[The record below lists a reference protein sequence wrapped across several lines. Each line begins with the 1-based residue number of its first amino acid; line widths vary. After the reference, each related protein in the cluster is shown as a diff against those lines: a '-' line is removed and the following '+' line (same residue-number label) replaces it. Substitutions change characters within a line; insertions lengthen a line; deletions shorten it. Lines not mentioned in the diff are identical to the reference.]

1 MTAQEKARWFIAHP
15 AALGRALGYKDF
27 RDDLHGG
34 WIKRMVTSEDD
45 MTLQAHRGSYKTT
58 CLCVAIALLMLWH
71 PDQNIIFLRKT
82 DGDVAEV
89 IKTVNRI
96 LSTDIMRD
104 IYHALTGGELAIA
117 RDNSSEIS
125 LNIYAAPR
133 GAAQL
138 QGIGIGGSLTGK
150 HADIII
156 TDDIVNLKDRVSRA
170 ERERTKA
177 VYMEL
182 QNICNPGGR
191 FINTGTP
198 WHKDDAFSIMPP
210 AEKWDCYSIGLLTK
224 QQIADLKSRMTAS
237 LFAANYELRHIAD
250 DDVIFDNPQLG
261 ADTSLVEQGYS
272 HVDAAYYGEDYTA
285 FTVINYHDGK
295 FYVFGKCWRKHIDD
309 VQDTIIQIHNDL
321 KAGKM
326 YIETNGDKGY
336 VERAIRKKGLRVV
349 GYTESQNKYIKI
361 TSHLKGVWKDVVFVK
376 GTDDEYINQITD
388 YNENAEHDDCPDSLA
403 SIIREVGVRLSKK
416 RPEDAIDYS
425 RMSVQERIMRL

>member
-1 MTAQEKARWFIAHP
+1 MTDQEKARYFITHP
-15 AALGRALGYKDF
+15 AALGRALGYTDF
-27 RDDLHGG
+27 RDDIHGG
-34 WIKRMVTSEDD
+34 WIKRMVTSKDD

-104 IYHALTGGELAIA
+104 IYHALTGGELAVA
-117 RDNSSEIS
+117 RDTSSEIT

-138 QGIGIGGSLTGK
+138 QGIGIGGSITGK

-156 TDDIVNLKDRVSRA
+156 TDDIVNLKDRISRA

-198 WHKDDAFSIMPP
+198 WHKEDCFELMPKP
-210 AEKWDCYSIGLLTK
+210 ERYDCYSTGLLDRDE
-224 QQIADLKSRMTAS
+224 IEYLRRSMSPS
-237 LFAANYELRHIAD
+237 LFAANYELRHIAHEDALFTTAPRFTD
-250 DDVIFDNPQLG
+250 DETLLRDGV
-261 ADTSLVEQGYS
+261 A
-272 HVDAAYYGEDYTA
+272 HVDAAYGGEDSTA
-285 FTVINYHDGK
+285 FTCGRRRGDTLYLYGRKWHGHVDTVLDVIISECKRLRCGPIMCESNADK
-295 FYVFGKCWRKHIDD
+295 NFLAKE
-309 VQDTIIQIHNDL
+309 IQRSGY
-321 KAGKM
+321 KAR
-326 YIETNGDKGY
+326 T
-336 VERAIRKKGLRVV
+336 
-349 GYTESQNKYIKI
+349 YTESENKYMKI
-361 TSHLKGVWKDVVFVK
+361 STYLRKWWGNIVWLE
-376 GTDDEYINQITD
+376 GTDRDYIAEIMD
-388 YNENAEHDDCPDSLA
+388 YTEDAEHDDAPDSA
-403 SIIREVGVRLSKK
+403 SVMCRYYDRRNSTGYISPFAV
-416 RPEDAIDYS
+416 
-425 RMSVQERIMRL
+425 

>member
-1 MTAQEKARWFIAHP
+1 MTAQEKARWFITHP
-15 AALGRALGYKDF
+15 AALGRALGYTDF

-58 CLCVAIALLMLWH
+58 CLCVAISLLMLWH

-117 RDNSSEIS
+117 RDTSSEIT
-125 LNIYAAPR
+125 LNIYTAPR

-138 QGIGIGGSLTGK
+138 QGIGIGGSITGK

-156 TDDIVNLKDRVSRA
+156 TDDIVNLKDRISRA

-191 FINTGTP
+191 IINTGTP
-198 WHKDDAFSIMPP
+198 WHKEDAFELMPEP
-210 AEKWDCYSIGLLTK
+210 EMWDCYSTGMLDR
-224 QQIADLKSRMTAS
+224 QQLDDLRQSMSPS
-237 LFAANYELRHIAD
+237 LFAANYELRHIASEDALFTTSPRFTD
-250 DDVIFDNPQLG
+250 DATLMYDGI
-261 ADTSLVEQGYS
+261 A
-272 HVDAAYYGEDYTA
+272 HIDAAYGGEDSTA
-285 FTVINYHDGK
+285 FTCGK
-295 FYVFGKCWRKHIDD
+295 RVG
-309 VQDTIIQIHNDL
+309 DTIYMYGKIWHGHVDTVLDRIIADCERLRCGPILSEDNAD
-321 KAGKM
+321 KAFLTKE
-326 YIETNGDKGY
+326 ILRKGY
-336 VERAIRKKGLRVV
+336 KARAYSER
-349 GYTESQNKYIKI
+349 ENKYIKI
-361 TSHLKGVWKDVVFVK
+361 STYLRKWWDNIVWLE
-376 GTDDEYINQITD
+376 GTDRDYIAEIMD
-388 YNENAEHDDCPDSLA
+388 YTEDAEHDDSADSA
-403 SIIREVGVRLSKK
+403 SVVCRYFDRRSGKPYVSPFGG
-416 RPEDAIDYS
+416 
-425 RMSVQERIMRL
+425 

>member
-1 MTAQEKARWFIAHP
+1 MTAQEKARWFITHP

-58 CLCVAIALLMLWH
+58 CLCVAISLLMLWH

-104 IYHALTGGELAIA
+104 IYHALTGGELAVA
-117 RDNSSEIS
+117 RDTSSEIT

-138 QGIGIGGSLTGK
+138 QGIGIGGSITGK

-156 TDDIVNLKDRVSRA
+156 TDDIVNLKDRISRA

-198 WHKDDAFSIMPP
+198 WHKEDAFELMPEP
-210 AEKWDCYSIGLLTK
+210 EMWDCYSTHMLDDEQLE
-224 QQIADLKSRMTAS
+224 DLRHSMSPS
-237 LFAANYELRHIAD
+237 LFAANYELRHIAQENAL
-250 DDVIFDNPQLG
+250 FDTPPKFTNDERLIWDG
-261 ADTSLVEQGYS
+261 IA
-272 HVDAAYYGEDYTA
+272 HIDAAYGGEDYTA
-285 FTVINYHDGK
+285 FTCGQRR
-295 FYVFGKCWRKHIDD
+295 G
-309 VQDTIIQIHNDL
+309 DTLYMYGRMWHAHVDTVLDAIIADAQRLRCGPIQLESN
-321 KAGKM
+321 A
-326 YIETNGDKGY
+326 DKGF
-336 VERAIRKKGLRVV
+336 VAREIVRKGYKARVYSEIENKYMKISTYLRKWWGNIVWLE
-349 GYTESQNKYIKI
+349 GTDKDYLAQIMDYTE
-361 TSHLKGVWKDVVFVK
+361 D
-376 GTDDEYINQITD
+376 
-388 YNENAEHDDCPDSLA
+388 AEHDDACDSA
-403 SIIREVGVRLSKK
+403 AVVCRYFDRRKGKSGGS
-416 RPEDAIDYS
+416 DYG
-425 RMSVQERIMRL
+425 R

>member
-15 AALGRALGYKDF
+15 AALGRAMGYTDF

-117 RDNSSEIS
+117 RDTSSEIT

-138 QGIGIGGSLTGK
+138 QGIGIGGSITGK

-156 TDDIVNLKDRVSRA
+156 TDDIVNLKDRISHA

-198 WHKDDAFSIMPP
+198 WHKEDAFELMPEP
-210 AEKWDCYSIGLLTK
+210 EMWDCYATGMLDKEQLD
-224 QQIADLKSRMTAS
+224 DLRQSMSPS
-237 LFAANYELRHIAD
+237 LFAANYELRHIASED
-250 DDVIFDNPQLG
+250 ALFTTAPRF
-261 ADTSLVEQGYS
+261 TSDASLLRDGIA
-272 HVDAAYYGEDYTA
+272 HIDAAYGGEDSTA
-285 FTVINYHDGK
+285 FTCGRRRGDTLYMYGRKWHGHVDTVLDVIISECKRLQCGPIM
-295 FYVFGKCWRKHIDD
+295 C
-309 VQDTIIQIHNDL
+309 
-321 KAGKM
+321 
-326 YIETNGDKGY
+326 ETNADKAFLAKEIMRKGY
-336 VERAIRKKGLRVV
+336 KART
-349 GYTESQNKYIKI
+349 YTESENKYMKI
-361 TSHLKGVWKDVVFVK
+361 STYLRKWWGNIVWLE
-376 GTDDEYINQITD
+376 GTDRDYIAEIMD
-388 YNENAEHDDCPDSLA
+388 YTEDAEHDDCPDSA
-403 SIIREVGVRLSKK
+403 SCVCRYYDHRNGQPYISPFGG
-416 RPEDAIDYS
+416 
-425 RMSVQERIMRL
+425 

>member
-1 MTAQEKARWFIAHP
+1 MTAQEKARYFITHP
-15 AALGRALGYKDF
+15 AALGRALGYTDF

-34 WIKRMVTSEDD
+34 WIKRMVTSKDD

-58 CLCVAIALLMLWH
+58 CLCVAISLLMLWH

-104 IYHALTGGELAIA
+104 IYHALTGCELAVA
-117 RDNSSEIS
+117 RDTSSEIT

-138 QGIGIGGSLTGK
+138 QGIGIGGSITGK

-156 TDDIVNLKDRVSRA
+156 TDDIVNLKDRISRA

-198 WHKDDAFSIMPP
+198 WHKDDAFELMPEP
-210 AEKWDCYSIGLLTK
+210 EMWDCYKTGMLDE
-224 QQIADLKSRMTAS
+224 QQLDDLRQSMSPS
-237 LFAANYELRHIAD
+237 LFAANYELRHIAQENALFITPPVFTD
-250 DDVIFDNPQLG
+250 DKALLRDGI
-261 ADTSLVEQGYS
+261 A
-272 HVDAAYYGEDYTA
+272 HIDAAYGGEDYTA
-285 FTVINYHDGK
+285 FTCGK
-295 FYVFGKCWRKHIDD
+295 RVG
-309 VQDTIIQIHNDL
+309 DTLYLYGQMWHGHVDTVLDRIIADCQRLQCGPIMCESNADKNFL
-321 KAGKM
+321 AKEIIRRGYKA
-326 YIETNGDKGY
+326 
-336 VERAIRKKGLRVV
+336 RP
-349 GYTESQNKYIKI
+349 YTEHENKYLKI
-361 TSHLKGVWKDVVFVK
+361 AEYLRKWWGNIVWLD
-376 GTDDEYINQITD
+376 GTDREYLAQIMD
-388 YNENAEHDDCPDSLA
+388 YTEDAEHDDSADSA
-403 SIIREVGVRLSKK
+403 AVVCRYFDRRKGTEYVSPFGG
-416 RPEDAIDYS
+416 
-425 RMSVQERIMRL
+425 

>member
-1 MTAQEKARWFIAHP
+1 VTAQEKARYFITHP
-15 AALGRALGYKDF
+15 AALGRALGYTDF

-58 CLCVAIALLMLWH
+58 CLCVAISLLMLWH

-104 IYHALTGGELAIA
+104 IYHALTGGELAVA
-117 RDNSSEIS
+117 RDTSSEIT

-138 QGIGIGGSLTGK
+138 QGIGIGGSITGK

-156 TDDIVNLKDRVSRA
+156 TDDIVNLKDRISRA

-198 WHKDDAFSIMPP
+198 WHKDDAFELMPEP
-210 AEKWDCYSIGLLTK
+210 EMWDCYHTGMLDD
-224 QQIADLKSRMTAS
+224 QQLDDLRQSMSPS
-237 LFAANYELRHIAD
+237 LFAANYELRHIASENALFTTAPRFTD
-250 DDVIFDNPQLG
+250 DEALLRDGV
-261 ADTSLVEQGYS
+261 A
-272 HVDAAYYGEDYTA
+272 HVDAAYGGEDSTA
-285 FTVINYHDGK
+285 FTCGRRRGDTLYLYGRKWHGHVDTVLDVIISECRRLQCGPIMCESNADK
-295 FYVFGKCWRKHIDD
+295 NFLAKE
-309 VQDTIIQIHNDL
+309 IQRS
-321 KAGKM
+321 
-326 YIETNGDKGY
+326 GY
-336 VERAIRKKGLRVV
+336 RART
-349 GYTESQNKYIKI
+349 YTETENKYMKI
-361 TSHLKGVWKDVVFVK
+361 STYLRKWWGNIVWLE
-376 GTDDEYINQITD
+376 GTDRDYIAEIMD
-388 YNENAEHDDCPDSLA
+388 YTEDAEHDDSPDSA
-403 SIIREVGVRLSKK
+403 AVMCRWFDRRSGSGYGGIGG
-416 RPEDAIDYS
+416 
-425 RMSVQERIMRL
+425 

>member
-1 MTAQEKARWFIAHP
+1 MTAQEKARWFITHP

-27 RDDLHGG
+27 RDDLHGA
-34 WIKRMVTSEDD
+34 WIRSMVTRTDD

-104 IYHALTGGELAIA
+104 IYNSLTGGDLAVA
-117 RDNSSEIS
+117 RDTSSEIT

-138 QGIGIGGSLTGK
+138 QGIGIGGSITGK

-156 TDDIVNLKDRVSRA
+156 TDDIVNLKDRISRA
-170 ERERTKA
+170 ERERTKS

-198 WHKDDAFSIMPP
+198 WHKEDAFELMPKP
-210 AEKWDCYSIGLLTK
+210 EMWDCYSTHMLDK
-224 QQIADLKSRMTAS
+224 QQLDDLRQSMSPS
-237 LFAANYELRHIAD
+237 LFAANYELRHIASED
-250 DDVIFDNPQLG
+250 ALFTTAPRFTTD
-261 ADTSLVEQGYS
+261 ASLLRDGIA
-272 HVDAAYYGEDYTA
+272 HIDAAYGGEDSTA
-285 FTVINYHDGK
+285 FTCGRRR
-295 FYVFGKCWRKHIDD
+295 G
-309 VQDTIIQIHNDL
+309 DTLYLYGRMWHGHVDTVLDFIISECRRLQCGPIMCESNADKNFL
-321 KAGKM
+321 AKEIQRNGYKAR
-326 YIETNGDKGY
+326 T
-336 VERAIRKKGLRVV
+336 
-349 GYTESQNKYIKI
+349 YTEKENKYMKI
-361 TSHLKGVWKDVVFVK
+361 STYLRKWWGNIVWLE
-376 GTDDEYINQITD
+376 GTDRDYLAQIMD
-388 YNENAEHDDCPDSLA
+388 YTEDAEHDDAPDSAAVMCRWFDRRSANGYLA
-403 SIIREVGVRLSKK
+403 L
-416 RPEDAIDYS
+416 A
-425 RMSVQERIMRL
+425 